1 MATPASI
8 SEPIPNATMNLSDN
22 VLSRLRVLARDVQN
36 GTMVTDAEAEFLLA
50 AIGPALDELAQHR
63 ATIDAVRK
71 ITAPGVVLQF
81 DRGAQ

>member
-8 SEPIPNATMNLSDN
+8 SETVPNATMNLSDN
-22 VLSRLRVLARDVQN
+22 MLSRLRALAHDVQQ
-36 GTMVTDAEAEFLLA
+36 GKMVTDAEAEFLLA

-63 ATIDAVRK
+63 ATIDAVRR
-71 ITAPGVVLQF
+71 ITTPGVVLQF